1 MMRVHKI
8 GKFKVIFETRVGGW
22 VLTTTRADGKP
33 LVWTDEAG
41 REEIFKS
48 VGEPLKL
55 AIELENNA
63 EFLGEMLADSDLLVE
78 K

>member
-8 GKFKVIFETRVGGW
+8 GRFKVIFETRVGGW

-41 REEIFKS
+41 REAIFDNI
-48 VGEPLKL
+48 GEPLEL

-63 EFLGEMLADSDLLVE
+63 EFLAQMLADSDLLV
-78 K
+78 KK